1 MLSVVAGRRSYS
13 VLYQAQHLRTK
24 TPSQPRLPWSQPAE
38 CRGQSYAGRA
48 LRNIC
53 CAGCCY
59 QTAILSRLYA
69 YIGMIACFGYSKVVT
84 GKEELKAAQIEA
96 AKMARRWRDLRFGLG
111 AVGRGWLP

>member
-24 TPSQPRLPWSQPAE
+24 APSQPRLPWSQPAE

-84 GKEELKAAQIEA
+84 DK
-96 AKMARRWRDLRFGLG
+96 
-111 AVGRGWLP
+111 